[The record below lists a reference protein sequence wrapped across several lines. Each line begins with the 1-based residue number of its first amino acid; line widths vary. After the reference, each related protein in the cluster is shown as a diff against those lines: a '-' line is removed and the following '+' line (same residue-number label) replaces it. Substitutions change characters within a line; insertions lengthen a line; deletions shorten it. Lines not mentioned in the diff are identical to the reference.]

1 MGSTICLEHR
11 HHQNDYD
18 DVYDILFGGKSD
30 NKKENLQVTFY
41 IDDYFYKKSKRKKRK
56 KRKNNHLNK

>member
-11 HHQNDYD
+11 HNQNED
-18 DVYDILFGGKSD
+18 DVYAILFGGKYD
-30 NKKENLQVTFY
+30 KKKENLQIAFHTDEY
-41 IDDYFYKKSKRKKRK
+41 YFKKHKRRKR